1 MSRNLCPHKNSP
13 DKDLIFTPFDLAQ
26 KIVRHFNPSGSILEP
41 CMGEGSF
48 YYNLKEYADGY
59 VDWCELS
66 KGRDFFE
73 WPEKDYDWI
82 ITNPP
87 FSKYADFLEKS
98 LSIAN
103 NVIFYGTVCHI
114 LSLKKRLR
122 IVREAGFY
130 IREVL
135 FTETP
140 KGWNTGGFACGAILL
155 TRQAGDCKISY
166 L

>member
-1 MSRNLCPHKNSP
+1 MSRNLCPPKNSP
-13 DKDLIFTPFDLAQ
+13 DKDLIMTPPDLAQ
-26 KIVRHFNPSGSILEP
+26 KIVSRFNPWGKCLEP
-41 CMGEGSF
+41 CYGDGAFLDAM
-48 YYNLKEYADGY
+48 LPYAATLQK
-59 VDWCELS
+59 CELS
-66 KGRDFFE
+66 DNIDFFE
-73 WPEKDYDWI
+73 WPQKDYDWI

-87 FSKYADFLEKS
+87 FSKYANFLEKS

-103 NVIFYGTVCHI
+103 NVVFYGTVCHI

-122 IVREAGFY
+122 IIKEAGFY

-140 KGWNTGGFACGAILL
+140 KGWKTGGFQCGAILL
-155 TRQAGDCKISY
+155 RRQAGDCKFSY